1 MSKRYTS
8 EQHEFLRSF
17 IPGHRAAEISAAMKE
32 RFGIEMTESAVKA
45 YKANKH
51 INSGT
56 KPGWDKGKSPRAFPE
71 QVARY
76 IEEHH
81 KGVGYQ
87 DMADL
92 VNKTFGTNYAGS
104 QMKGFY
110 HNHGLNSGLTGRF
123 QKGHIPANKGKKGMQ
138 MHPNAIATQFKKGNV
153 PTRTLPVGTVIK
165 RGDGYL
171 WRKVAD
177 PNKWKQEH
185 RIRWEEKH
193 GPIPKGKKLIFLD
206 GDRSNADLD
215 NLQLVDDCVELE
227 MTRRRLWSND
237 PEMTKTGAL
246 IAEINTKVYKRKK
259 ERRERNDQIQRG
271 DM

>member
-1 MSKRYTS
+1 MSKRYTA
-8 EQHEFLRSF
+8 EQHAFLRAY

-32 RFGIEMTESAVKA
+32 EFGVDMSESAVKA
-45 YKANKH
+45 YKGNKH

-56 KPGWDKGKSPRAFPE
+56 KPGFDKGKCPRSFPE

-76 IEEHH
+76 IAENH

-87 DMADL
+87 DMADR
-92 VNKTFGTNYAGS
+92 VNKTFGTHYAAS

-123 QKGHIPANKGKKGMQ
+123 QKGNVPPNKGKRGMP

-171 WRKVAD
+171 WRKIKD
-177 PNKWKQEH
+177 PNVWKQVH
-185 RIRWEEKH
+185 RILWEEKN
-193 GPIPKGKKLIFLD
+193 GPVPKGKKLIFLD
-206 GDRSNADLD
+206 RDRSNV
-215 NLQLVDDCVELE
+215 NLENLRLVDDGVELE

-237 PEMTKTGAL
+237 PDLTKTGAL
-246 IAEINTKVYKRKK
+246 IAEINTNVYKRKK
-259 ERRERNDQIQRG
+259 ERRGRNDQIQQR